1 MAAEEPTTSPQ
12 PRRLAPPEPD
22 LEPVSATE
30 PALERRDQP
39 ARVLDQP
46 GGAIATL
53 EAPPVP
59 VIGVPDDPRTGEPR
73 VPRTVVLASVL
84 SFLSVANVVAGL
96 LLVYWDAV
104 PRDNFPNASWLM
116 GQFVTEPGSTG
127 RVLLAVAVTV
137 ITLLITVPLAITGYY
152 AWAGYRWSRISG
164 TIAAALSLGALTLN
178 LYAWSAIPL
187 AVVAAVLL
195 WLPPAS
201 RYFLAWW
208 VRRHPQQVFAPPT
221 VDVFY
226 GPLPRYRQD

>member
-1 MAAEEPTTSPQ
+1 MAADEPTTSPQ
-12 PRRLAPPEPD
+12 PRRLAPPEAD
-22 LEPVSATE
+22 HEPVPAAE
-30 PALERRDQP
+30 PEPDRRDQQGAVP
-39 ARVLDQP
+39 ERP
-46 GGAIATL
+46 SGAIATL

-73 VPRTVVLASVL
+73 IPRTVVLASVL
-84 SFLSVANVVAGL
+84 SFLSAANVVAGL
-96 LLVYWDAV
+96 LLIYWDAV
-104 PRDNFPNASWLM
+104 PRDTFPHASWLM
-116 GQFVTEPGSTG
+116 GQFVTEPGSAG
-127 RVLLAVAVTV
+127 RVLLAVAVTM
-137 ITLLITVPLAITGYY
+137 IALLITVPLAITGYY

-178 LYAWSAIPL
+178 LTAWSAIPL

-208 VRRHPQQVFAPPT
+208 ARRHPQQVFAPPT

-226 GPLPRYRQD
+226 GPLPRYRQN